1 MTRAIFHR
9 AAIRFDGMLSCV
21 VCVRKL
27 IIRDENSSSVGKL
40 TAVSLETSR
49 WGSVLQSE
57 ATFNFN
63 VRELRAKK
71 VTVCLSTVSDSPGLV
86 DFAIE
91 LVNSVLNLPDGQVT
105 FFEEFKLQKKCLIN
119 PAYQKVFGAS

>member
-27 IIRDENSSSVGKL
+27 IIRAENSSSVGKL

-63 VRELRAKK
+63 VRERRAKK

>member
-27 IIRDENSSSVGKL
+27 IIRAENSSSVGKL

-63 VRELRAKK
+63 VRERRAKK

-105 FFEEFKLQKKCLIN
+105 FFEEFKLQNKCLIN

>member
-27 IIRDENSSSVGKL
+27 IIRAENSSSVGKL

-63 VRELRAKK
+63 VRERCAKK
-71 VTVCLSTVSDSPGLV
+71 VVSDSPGLV